1 MCDIINMENKYKSY
15 ENKDFEVRMKNNT
28 PFLRYIAVGNHLPN
42 KSFVKAYD
50 CRFFYVLSGKGT
62 FYTEKEAF
70 ELCPDTLCYY
80 PSGCSYHIESDEKER
95 LTFVSVNF
103 DFTDSYRQ
111 DDGTLRPLPERDFDK
126 NKERPSYK
134 FVEEQIFS
142 QPFSVKNAVFL
153 RNDLLRLC
161 EFSKSGGEYKKAVCS
176 SLLKVI
182 IIELSKYVVHH
193 EKAGKPALFAMQY
206 IERNFASHLSVEIVA
221 ERIGYHP
228 YYLGA
233 AFRKSIGMGVL
244 EYINSVR
251 IRSAE
256 ELLLHTDEP
265 ISVIAERCGYESAD
279 RFSAVFKEQNEMP
292 PSKWRHEHR
301 FMY

>member
-1 MCDIINMENKYKSY
+1 MCDIINVENKYKSY
-15 ENKDFEVRMKNNT
+15 ENKDCEKQMKNNT

-134 FVEEQIFS
+134 FVEEKFFA
-142 QPFSVKNAVFL
+142 QPFSVKDAVFL

-193 EKAGKPALFAMQY
+193 EKAGKPALLAMQY
-206 IERNFASHLSVEIVA
+206 IERNFAAHLSVEIIA
-221 ERIGYHP
+221 EKIGYHP

-233 AFRKSIGMGVL
+233 AFRKSTGVGVL

-256 ELLLHTDEP
+256 DLLLHTDEP

-279 RFSAVFKEQNEMP
+279 RFSAVFKAQNKMP

>member
-1 MCDIINMENKYKSY
+1 
-15 ENKDFEVRMKNNT
+15 MKNNI

-62 FYTEKEAF
+62 LFTEKEDF

-80 PSGCSYHIESDEKER
+80 PSGCSYHIASDEKER

-111 DDGTLRPLPERDFDK
+111 DDGTMRPLPERDFDK
-126 NKERPSYK
+126 SKERPSYK
-134 FVEEQIFS
+134 SVEENFFA
-142 QPFSVKNAVFL
+142 QPFSVKDAVFL

-161 EFSKSGGEYKKAVCS
+161 ELSKSGGEYKKAVCS

-182 IIELSKYVVHH
+182 IIELSKYVMHH
-193 EKAGKPALFAMQY
+193 EKAGKPALLAAQY
-206 IERNFASHLSVEIVA
+206 IERNFASHLSVEIIA
-221 ERIGYHP
+221 EKIGYHP
-228 YYLGA
+228 YYLGT
-233 AFRKSIGMGVL
+233 AFRKSMGTGIL
-244 EYINSVR
+244 DYINRVR
-251 IRSAE
+251 IKSAE

-279 RFSAVFKEQNEMP
+279 RFSAVFKGQNKMP